1 MSCCFYARASNT
13 DGRHPPPPP
22 TTPHPAAAGLGDVA
36 VPGLL
41 ACLALRYDASRC
53 VDLRARGAAVA
64 SAVQQALDLIDVSS
78 RGGGRVDWR
87 AG

>member
-1 MSCCFYARASNT
+1 M
-13 DGRHPPPPP
+13 
-22 TTPHPAAAGLGDVA
+22 A